1 MEPAPPNAPRV
12 RRGSAADGPSWSSPL
27 LVAVAALFVT
37 TLVVSNIIAVKLVE
51 ISGQV
56 FPAGLVIFPLSY
68 LLGDVLTEV
77 YGFRTARAVIWLGFG
92 CNLVAVGAI
101 QAAIHLPAAGFWQE
115 NQEAYAT
122 TLGTTWRIFLAS
134 LAAYLVGE
142 FANSTVLARMK
153 VATRGRWLWT
163 RTIGST
169 IVGEGL
175 DSLIFVSAAFAGT
188 GAALGNP
195 IVTTW
200 LIKVGYETAATP
212 LTYVI
217 VNFLKQAEG
226 VDVFDTETRFSPL
239 PHLRSYV
246 LARRK

>member
-1 MEPAPPNAPRV
+1 MKT
-12 RRGSAADGPSWSSPL
+12 SPYF
-27 LVAVAALFVT
+27 VVVAAFFVT
-37 TLVVSNIIAVKLVE
+37 ALVVANVIAVKLVE
-51 ISGQV
+51 VSGQV

-77 YGFRTARAVIWLGFG
+77 YGFRAARAVIWLGFA
-92 CNLVAVGAI
+92 CNLVALGAV
-101 QAAIHLPAAGFWQE
+101 QAAIHLPAAPFWEGQPE
-115 NQEAYAT
+115 YEA

-142 FANSTVLARMK
+142 LANASVLAKLK
-153 VATRGRWLWT
+153 VVTRGRWLWS

-175 DSLIFVSAAFAGT
+175 DSAIFITIAFAGT
-188 GAALGNP
+188 GGGLLNP

-212 LTYVI
+212 LTYWI
-217 VNFLKQAEG
+217 VNFLKRREG
-226 VDVFDTETRFSPL
+226 IDVYDRETRLWPL
-239 PHLRSYV
+239 PLRP
-246 LARRK
+246 